1 MDEQFN
7 RRARRQLSTFVSSA
21 VARDTCYACR
31 MPAQIYFDLDG
42 TLTDPFEGITRC
54 ILYALDELGFPHPD
68 DDYLYS
74 CIGPPLYD
82 TFPQMVGD
90 ELTLR
95 AIDLYRERFAD
106 VGWQENVP
114 YDGINKALA
123 TIAAAGHT
131 LFVATSKP
139 HVHARRIVD
148 HFGMGEFMTT
158 VYGCELDGT
167 RSNKVELL
175 QYAKAE
181 NPGSG
186 QRVMIGDRKH
196 DLIGA
201 IANDMHPVGVS
212 YGYGS
217 VEELSD
223 AGAVAVAH
231 APAELPKVLAKLLG
245 E

>member
-1 MDEQFN
+1 M
-7 RRARRQLSTFVSSA
+7 STFVSSA
-21 VARDTCYACR
+21 VARDTCYACQ

-95 AIDLYRERFAD
+95 AIDLYRERFID

-114 YDGINKALA
+114 YDGINSVLA

-139 HVHARRIVD
+139 HLQAKRIVD
-148 HFGMGEFMTT
+148 HFGMGEYITT

-167 RSNKVELL
+167 RSNKAELL

-201 IANDMHPVGVS
+201 IANDMSPVGVS

-223 AGAVAVAH
+223 AGAVVIAH
-231 APAELPKVLAKLLG
+231 APAELPTVLFTLLG